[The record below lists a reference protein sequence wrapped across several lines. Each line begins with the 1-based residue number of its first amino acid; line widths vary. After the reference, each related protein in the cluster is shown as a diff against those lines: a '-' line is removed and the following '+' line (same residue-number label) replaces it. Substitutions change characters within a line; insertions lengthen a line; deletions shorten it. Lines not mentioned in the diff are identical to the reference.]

1 MSVRLGLGAVQFPG
15 DMVLL
20 FDKGAVGYR
29 FTFVGNGL
37 VLLCP
42 LSPVGRTLQ
51 PVAAAL
57 CLYSYADES

>member
-20 FDKGAVGYR
+20 FDKGAVR

-42 LSPVGRTLQ
+42 LPPVGRTLQ
-51 PVAAAL
+51 TVAAAL